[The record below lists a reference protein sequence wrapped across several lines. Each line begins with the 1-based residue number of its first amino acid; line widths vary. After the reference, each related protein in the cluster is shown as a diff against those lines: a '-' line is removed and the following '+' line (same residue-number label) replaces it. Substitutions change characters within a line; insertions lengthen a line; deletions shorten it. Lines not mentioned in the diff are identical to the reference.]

1 MGNILLISERP
12 KPFGDLVHL
21 LEKSNYRVINR
32 KHDIFLQKKQSDMI
46 FDFVLYDLQPSHEE
60 NLHHISLLYKH
71 GSIPIY
77 VFGTDFSDSDEV
89 AYYDTGANGVVR
101 MPMQTQAVAAR
112 IKSVINLLEKTSRV
126 INKVKIGPL
135 EIDLHNRI
143 VKKEDKILK
152 LTNVES
158 KILHIL
164 IQNKNTVVD
173 KDAIIHFAWDDEDS
187 ATDNALGIHIARL
200 RSKVEFDHKNQ
211 IIDTIWGIGYRLNYH
226 TEY

>member
-21 LEKSNYRVINR
+21 LEKSNYRVILR
-32 KHDIFLQKKQSDMI
+32 KYDVFLQKKQSDMI
-46 FDFVLYDLQPSHEE
+46 FDFVLYDLLPCHEE
-60 NLHHISLLYKH
+60 NLRHISLLYKH

-77 VFGTDFSDSDEV
+77 VFGTEYSELDEV
-89 AYYDTGANGVVR
+89 AFYDAGANGVVR
-101 MPMQTQAVAAR
+101 MPLQTLAVAAR

-135 EIDLHNRI
+135 EIDLHNRV
-143 VKKEDKILK
+143 VKKEDKVLK

-200 RSKVEFDHKNQ
+200 RSKVEFDQKHQ

-226 TEY
+226 TDY